1 MRQWLKDA
9 RTKQRLTMK
18 QVADALGIS
27 ESYYC
32 YIENGERQHKMDI
45 VTAKHLANV
54 LGMELADIIAEE
66 TA

>member
-9 RTKQRLTMK
+9 RMNQRLTMK
-18 QVADALGIS
+18 QVADALGIT

-32 YIENGERQHKMDI
+32 YIENGERQKKMDI
-45 VTAKHLANV
+45 AIASRLANV
-54 LGMELADIIAEE
+54 LGMDLADIIAEE